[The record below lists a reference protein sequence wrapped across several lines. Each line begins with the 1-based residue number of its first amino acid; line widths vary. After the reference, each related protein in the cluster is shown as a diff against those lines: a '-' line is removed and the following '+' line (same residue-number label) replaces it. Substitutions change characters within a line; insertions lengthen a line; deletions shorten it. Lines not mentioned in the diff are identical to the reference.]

1 MEDNQHA
8 QQNKKIKEKKAKN
21 ILIIRGIV

>member
-8 QQNKKIKEKKAKN
+8 QQNKKIKEKKAKK